1 VSRKPIRVL
10 HLRDSPWVDGP
21 GRTILETASRIDPAR
36 IDYHIGAFIADENA
50 PHALVDSAT
59 ERGLNVHRIH
69 DEPGV
74 GRRLVGA
81 VVELVDQLRIDV
93 LHTSEFRSNVLG
105 LLCRRKRPV
114 RLISTAHGWIAND
127 AKGRVYTVL
136 DRLLLR
142 RFDRVILVSHAM
154 RSRLPAWWLPEERVR
169 VLHNALMVDSYGRA
183 TAPTERRVPDP
194 RRAVR
199 LLSVGRLSPEK
210 GQLLLLETVAELRR
224 EFPGIRLAFAGIG
237 PEEPRLRNAAAAL
250 GINDYVSFLGYVGDM
265 PPLYAET
272 DLVVQS
278 SFTEGLPNVVLEAA
292 FLGVPIVATDVG
304 GTAEVIEHARSG
316 WLVAP
321 RSAKALSAGIREY
334 LEHPAD
340 FVAMAR
346 AGKHRIETHFT
357 FQARTDGQMRIYE
370 QLVHENAA

>member
-1 VSRKPIRVL
+1 
-10 HLRDSPWVDGP
+10 
-21 GRTILETASRIDPAR
+21 
-36 IDYHIGAFIADENA
+36 
-50 PHALVDSAT
+50 
-59 ERGLNVHRIH
+59 
-69 DEPGV
+69 
-74 GRRLVGA
+74 
-81 VVELVDQLRIDV
+81 
-93 LHTSEFRSNVLG
+93 
-105 LLCRRKRPV
+105 
-114 RLISTAHGWIAND
+114 
-127 AKGRVYTVL
+127 VL

-154 RSRLPAWWLPEERVR
+154 RRCLPAWWVPEERVR

-183 TAPTERRVPDP
+183 VASTERRVPDP

-237 PEEPRLRNAAAAL
+237 PEEPRLRSAAASL
-250 GINDYVSFLGYVGDM
+250 GINDCVSFLGYVGDM